1 MKICRRTGWAFF
13 LIPLVLASPG
23 LVASAAAQG
32 AGGVITGTVRD
43 AQGGVLPG
51 VTLTLRNVES
61 GAVRTAVSEA
71 NGTYRLPGL
80 PPGRYDLVAEL
91 AGFANA
97 AVQDITITIG
107 LELQRDLTMALQAL
121 QETVSVTA
129 EAPVIETTQT
139 EVGSVITNEMMD
151 MLPIPDRQAISLA
164 LLLPGTSMDA
174 TSVRRSQA
182 NIGAGG
188 ANNQMNAYHADGV
201 MNWSNNSGQQHHE
214 IPQAAIREFRVN
226 ISQATAEYGGNV
238 AGVVS
243 TVTKSGTNQFHGEI
257 FEFFRDTS
265 LNRPDKFQ
273 QERIDRFGEEKP
285 DYRRHQIGGGFG
297 GPIIRDRLHFFG
309 AIETRTEDKNFTVD
323 TGQPRFYGALHG
335 TFPTQYKRRQYLV
348 RADLQ
353 VSSQQSLFW
362 RYSYDFERIDCEDCG
377 GTNAAFSDT
386 FVQSPRDQN
395 VVAHTWVIG
404 SRMLNE
410 IRTQLPPS
418 HLNHRA
424 GPPGTDLWPPS
435 RKYEF
440 PPERFAQHTPIF
452 EFPSLNWGANGW
464 SMNWTDRLE
473 LRDDFSYS
481 PGNHTWKFGGA
492 YVRLSSP
499 EEISANVLGTWI
511 FDDDQFFDGTAAA
524 MANLR
529 NPIQFT
535 ASFPPLQ
542 RQLHNHWIQWY
553 VQDQWRVRTNLTV
566 ELGIRYDNQYK
577 SFNQELADD
586 PVEGLQLRP
595 RLRELID
602 PASRGDHNN
611 FGPRLGFAWDVRSDG
626 RSVVRGAYG
635 RFYQYVMQGQ
645 VRPEHAALRQSS
657 INIRNPGY
665 PDPYGGLSPE
675 AFVRVSATPNVSIL
689 DDDLRNASGD
699 TATVGFSQELR
710 PNLAVHVDGVYTN
723 IRDLGQ
729 IHRINMPDPVTGLRP
744 RPTWGVIQRRTSAGE
759 HEYRSLFVRLD
770 RRFANRHQYLLSYTL
785 SKQDNNDPTGNL
797 IDFYNPGLN
806 WGPGSA
812 DRRHNFVAS
821 GSVLLPFDVTVG
833 AVWTLRSTMPFSALA
848 GQDLNRDG
856 ASNTDL
862 VPGATRNMGNR
873 NNARMLEL
881 VNAWRVQNRRAP
893 ITEAQLDTNE
903 FNRFDVRASKGF
915 GLGGG
920 RQIEL
925 IAQVFNLFGKDN
937 LGGIGV
943 GWTQNALSNSFGRI
957 SSALPRQEAEL
968 AVRFRF

>member
-1 MKICRRTGWAFF
+1 MA
-13 LIPLVLASPG
+13 LVLACLLGVTS
-23 LVASAAAQG
+23 VAAAQG
-32 AGGVITGTVRD
+32 SGGVINGTISD
-43 AQGGVLPG
+43 AQGGALPG
-51 VTLTLRNVES
+51 VNLTLRNVES
-61 GAVRTAVSEA
+61 GTVRTTVSEG
-71 NGTYRLPGL
+71 NGIYRLPGL
-80 PPGRYDLVAEL
+80 PPGRYELTAEL
-91 AGFANA
+91 QGFAPA
-97 AVQDITITIG
+97 MVTDLTITIG
-107 LELQRDLTMALQAL
+107 LELRRDLMMTLQGV
-121 QETVSVTA
+121 QESVTVTG
-129 EAPVIETTQT
+129 EAPVVEPTRT
-139 EVGSVITNEMMD
+139 EVATVITNEMMNT
-151 MLPIPDRQAISLA
+151 LPIADRQPISLA

-214 IPQAAIREFRVN
+214 IPQAAVREFRVN
-226 ISQATAEYGGNV
+226 LSQATAEFGGNV
-238 AGVVS
+238 AGVVAIA
-243 TVTKSGTNQFHGEI
+243 TKSGTNQFHGEV

-273 QERIDRFGEEKP
+273 QERIDTFGESKP
-285 DYRRHQIGGGFG
+285 DYRRNQVGGGFG
-297 GPIIRDRLHFFG
+297 GPIIQDRLHFFG
-309 AIETRTEDKNFTVD
+309 SVETRTEDKNFTVD
-323 TGQPRFYGALHG
+323 TGEPQFYQALHG

-353 VSSQQSLFW
+353 MSSQQSLFW

-386 FVQSPRDQN
+386 YVQSPRDQN
-395 VVAHTWVIG
+395 VVGHTWII
-404 SRMLNE
+404 SPRMLNE

-424 GPPGTDLWPPS
+424 GPPGTQLWDA
-435 RKYEF
+435 KGEF
-440 PPERFAQHTPIF
+440 PAERFTGYTPIYQ
-452 EFPSLNWGANGW
+452 FPSLTWGSNDW
-464 SMNWTDRLE
+464 SVNWTDRLE
-473 LRDDFSYS
+473 LRDDFSYT

-492 YVRLSSP
+492 YIRLLSP
-499 EEISANVLGTWI
+499 EEQACNCFGTWV
-511 FDDDQFFDGTAAA
+511 FGEDQLFDGSAAA
-524 MANLR
+524 IANLR
-529 NPIQFT
+529 RPIQFT
-535 ASFPPLQ
+535 ASFPPLLRELQ
-542 RQLHNHWIQWY
+542 NHWIQWY
-553 VQDQWRVRTNLTV
+553 VQDQWRVRDNLTL
-566 ELGIRYDNQYK
+566 ELGVRYDNQYK
-577 SFNQELADD
+577 SFNQQLDLT
-586 PVEGLQLRP
+586 PVP
-595 RLRELID
+595 RLGELID

-635 RFYQYVMQGQ
+635 RFFQYLMQGQ
-645 VRPEHAALRQSS
+645 VRPEHSALRQSS
-657 INIRNPGY
+657 INITNPVY
-665 PDPYGGLSPE
+665 PDPYGGLSRE

-689 DDDLRNASGD
+689 DDDIRNASGD

-723 IRDLGQ
+723 IRDLGML
-729 IHRINMPDPVTGLRP
+729 IRTNTPDPVTGLRSL
-744 RPTWGVIQRRTSAGE
+744 PTWGVIQQRTSAGE

-770 RRFANRHQYLLSYTL
+770 KRFANRHQYLLSYTL

-797 IDFYNPGLN
+797 IDFYNPDLN

-821 GSVLLPFDVTVG
+821 GSVLLPFDVSVG
-833 AVWTLRSTMPFSALA
+833 AVWTLRSTMPFSSLA

-856 ASNTDL
+856 TSGTDL
-862 VPGATRNMGNR
+862 VPGTTRNMGNR
-873 NNARMLEL
+873 ETARMLEL
-881 VNAWRVQNRRAP
+881 VNAWRTANRRAP
-893 ITEAQLDTNE
+893 ISADQLDTNE
-903 FNRFDVRASKGF
+903 FNRFDVRASKAF
-915 GLGGG
+915 ALGGS
-920 RQIEL
+920 RQVEF